1 MMELTMEQQFKLKV
15 YESAAKEMTKPQ
27 LEEYLIEVIRQGMV
41 KDNLFVHWAKQ
52 DLKNGI
58 I

>member
-1 MMELTMEQQFKLKV
+1 MELTMEQQFKLEV
-15 YESAAKEMTKPQ
+15 YKAAVKEMSKQQ
-27 LEEYLIEVIRQGMV
+27 LEEYLIEVIRQGMA